1 MGLNE
6 KSQSSENIPHESE
19 SIETLEEFFA
29 PYAQSHVADRLLY
42 CTLMI
47 ERNELHSACEMN

>member
-47 ERNELHSACEMN
+47 ERNELHSA